1 MQQGQRLLK
10 RILSKIFSEEEKISR
25 TKLVICYSCQAYTP
39 MERLVHLSVNIQSAN
54 FSEIAASQVAA
65 HSQAQLPFT
74 PRQLRELIL
83 TQSLRSNMGHI
94 GSALCVAEIL
104 TALFGTVLN
113 IPHPKHPERDRFIL
127 SKGHAAL
134 ALYAAMYCRGFL
146 SLEQLSTFCG
156 DGSSLGVHP
165 EISLKGIDFATGSL
179 GQGISFA
186 AGAAFAAKVQ
196 KSSRR
201 TFVLISDA
209 ECNEGSTWE
218 AIMFAAHHQLANL
231 VVIADI
237 NGQQAFGYTKDV
249 CDLSPM
255 EDKWKAFNFDVHS
268 VDGHNL
274 PELINVLSSINY
286 TQGKP
291 HVLLANTIFG
301 KGVSFME
308 RQIKWHYSP
317 LTTTEYE
324 TAMAELALQ

>member
-1 MQQGQRLLK
+1 
-10 RILSKIFSEEEKISR
+10 
-25 TKLVICYSCQAYTP
+25 V
-39 MERLVHLSVNIQSAN
+39 
-54 FSEIAASQVAA
+54 
-65 HSQAQLPFT
+65 
-74 PRQLRELIL
+74 
-83 TQSLRSNMGHI
+83 GHI
-94 GSALCVAEIL
+94 GSALCVAEII
-104 TALFGTVLN
+104 TALYGHILN
-113 IPHPKHPERDRFIL
+113 IPDHKHPERDRFIL

-134 ALYAAMYCRGFL
+134 ALYGGLYFRGL
-146 SLEQLSTFCG
+146 LTQEDLNTFCG

-165 EISLKGIDFATGSL
+165 EISLKGVDFATGSL

-186 AGAAFAAKVQ
+186 VGAAYAARAQ
-196 KSSRR
+196 KSKRR

-218 AIMFAAHHQLANL
+218 AIMFAAHHRLANL
-231 VVIADI
+231 VVIVDV

-255 EDKWKAFNFDVHS
+255 ENKWKAFNFDVHS

-274 PELINVLSSINY
+274 PELINVLSNLNY
-286 TQGKP
+286 HNGNP

-317 LTTTEYE
+317 LSKNEYE
-324 TAMAELALQ
+324 AGMAELALQ